1 MPPIVGPAIYH
12 ATSEER
18 STPAQISPL
27 LLLPAEI
34 RDQILEYIL
43 LSPTGL
49 IRLNWLERKPLNIS
63 VYQTKRERPN
73 RYEILPTRAVG
84 ITGIR
89 GPNDG
94 IDPPARTCASTQLR
108 PPSPLNR
115 ITNQIVA
122 SAGKEERVNSLR
134 DLPLNLPGMRACAP
148 HRQFD
153 IQFARTVAPG
163 MKHGRGGGSCLKFP
177 QLKDMKARLRIDVSL
192 VRVCWQLYN
201 ECMPILWG
209 RNIVDLGLP
218 KLVGNNYQGWDVS
231 PRPHIQHIAI
241 SYGITRPPPNQYPE
255 KSWILPLT
263 ELLKWKWCNSL
274 KRVDLH
280 IIPSGVYD
288 IHSDYVASKKKMVL
302 YSSND
307 HTIHCFEEELY
318 DVWMKELRRAK
329 TDEYLS
335 FLDIKVIARTGYD
348 KLGRSALLFR
358 LGFVRT
364 DPNLHFQEVS
374 KALGREVWVDG
385 SLCYDDG
392 KEIKVPFPQ
401 YYEAKHLSHPLEASI
416 GKYLDSIG
424 EERDDLA
431 KRWP

>member
-1 MPPIVGPAIYH
+1 MSTVGPTTRH
-12 ATSEER
+12 VTSEKS
-18 STPAQISPL
+18 STHAQISPL

-49 IRLNWLERKPLNIS
+49 IRLNWLEKKPLNIS
-63 VYQTKRERPN
+63 IYQTKRERPN

-84 ITGIR
+84 VTGVR

-94 IDPPARTCASTQLR
+94 IDSPARTAASTQLR
-108 PPSPLNR
+108 SPLNH
-115 ITNQIVA
+115 ITNQAVESANQDERA
-122 SAGKEERVNSLR
+122 SSLR
-134 DLPLNLPGMRACAP
+134 SSPLNLLGMRACAP
-148 HRQFD
+148 QRQFD
-153 IQFARTVAPG
+153 IQFARTVALA
-163 MKHGRGGGSCLKFP
+163 MKHGRGGSSYLRFP

-192 VRVCWQLYN
+192 LRVCWQLYN

-218 KLVGNNYQGWDVS
+218 KLVRNNYQGWDVG

-241 SYGITRPPPNQYPE
+241 SYGIAHPPPNQYPE
-255 KSWILPLT
+255 QPWILPLT
-263 ELLKWKWCNSL
+263 ELRKWEGYNNL

-288 IHSDYVASKKKMVL
+288 VHSDYVASKRKMML

-307 HTIHCFEEELY
+307 HNVHCFEEELY
-318 DVWMKELRRAK
+318 EVWMKELRRASA
-329 TDEYLS
+329 DEYLS
-335 FLDIKVIARTGYD
+335 ALDIKVVARTGYD
-348 KLGRSALLFR
+348 RLGRSALLFR

-374 KALGREVWVDG
+374 RALGREVWVDG

-401 YYEAKHLSHPLEASI
+401 YYEAKSLSHPLEASI

-424 EERDDLA
+424 EERDELA